1 MNGIFGCNSCTW
13 VLILVIIFLLS
24 QNGGS
29 CGCNECGCNG
39 CGLRGDN
46 TRSCGN
52 NCGCGN
58 GCGFDNSC
66 GCDSVPSYQ
75 SCGCRQ

>member
-29 CGCNECGCNG
+29 CNECGCGN
-39 CGLRGDN
+39 CGLRSDN
-46 TRSCGN
+46 ARSCGN

-58 GCGFDNSC
+58 GCGCDNSC

-75 SCGCRQ
+75 SCGCCQ